1 MGVWIQE
8 KMLVDCILQEKE
20 EEEGLVSCEE
30 CVNIEVQ
37 SFDKYLSEREEWMLK
52 FVAGEKGL

>member
-8 KMLVDCILQEKE
+8 KMLVDCILQEKK

-37 SFDKYLSEREEWMLK
+37 SLDKYLSEREEWMLK

>member
-8 KMLVDCILQEKE
+8 KMLVDCILQKKK

-30 CVNIEVQ
+30 CVNMEVK
-37 SFDKYLSEREEWMLK
+37 SLDKYLSKREEWMLK

>member
-1 MGVWIQE
+1 MGFWIQE

-37 SFDKYLSEREEWMLK
+37 SLDKYLSEREEWMLK

>member
-1 MGVWIQE
+1 
-8 KMLVDCILQEKE
+8 MLVDCILQEKE

-37 SFDKYLSEREEWMLK
+37 SLDKYLSEREEWMLK

>member
-8 KMLVDCILQEKE
+8 KMLVDCILQEKK

-37 SFDKYLSEREEWMLK
+37 SLDKYLSEREEWMLK
-52 FVAGEKGL
+52 FVAGEKKL

>member
-37 SFDKYLSEREEWMLK
+37 SLDKYLSEREEWMLK
-52 FVAGEKGL
+52 FVAGEKWL